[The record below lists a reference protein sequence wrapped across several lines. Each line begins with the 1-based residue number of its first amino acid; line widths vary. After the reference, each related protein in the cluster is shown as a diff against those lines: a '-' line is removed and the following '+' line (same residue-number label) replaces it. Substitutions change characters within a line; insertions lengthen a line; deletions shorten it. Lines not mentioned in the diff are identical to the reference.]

1 MWILWPSF
9 LVGAA
14 TSAAVFAMV
23 DPLDIV
29 FFGSLQAASRQQV
42 YAGGFFLFW
51 LMAALSSALSL
62 HLAPTGPLVDEFG
75 DPIRSEEPTSE
86 LQSLMRIS
94 YAVFCLKK
102 KTTQS

>member
-1 MWILWPSF
+1 MRWRSLMWILWPSF

-23 DPLDIV
+23 DPLDIA
-29 FFGSLQAASRQQV
+29 FFGYMEATRQQV

-62 HLAPTGPLVDEFG
+62 HLAPRGQLVDEFG
-75 DPIRSEEPTSE
+75 DPIE
-86 LQSLMRIS
+86 Q
-94 YAVFCLKK
+94 
-102 KTTQS
+102 